1 MNRRALLAVPL
12 AVAAAIALAACGSS
26 DDAAG
31 DGTGA
36 LVVGASSVPHAEIL
50 REAARLAPD
59 LQLEIKE
66 FDDYVQP
73 NLATESGELDA
84 NYFQHKPYLDDF
96 ASKNPVHLVS
106 VAAVHIE
113 PLGAYS
119 KRVKSLAELPQGAT
133 VAIPADATNGGRA
146 LALLAEQGLVT
157 LKDGVGVTA
166 TERDVTG
173 NPKGLTFTALEAAQ
187 LPRALD
193 DVDLAVINGNYA
205 LQADLK
211 PAKDALALEKGQGNP
226 YANLLVV
233 KQGNENDARIKRLAQ
248 VLTSADITKFIE
260 ATYEGGVL
268 SAA

>member
-1 MNRRALLAVPL
+1 MNRRLLLAAPL
-12 AVAAAIALAACGSS
+12 ALALTAALAACSS
-26 DDAAG
+26 DNDSSSS
-31 DGTGA
+31 DA

-59 LQLEIKE
+59 LKLEIKE

-96 ASKNPVHLVS
+96 AAKNPVHLVS
-106 VAAVHIE
+106 VVAVHIE

-119 KRVKSLAELPQGAT
+119 KKVKSLADLPAGAT

-146 LALLAEQGLVT
+146 LALLAAEGLIT
-157 LKDGVGVTA
+157 LKDGAGVTA
-166 TERDVTG
+166 TERDITA
-173 NPKGLTFTALEAAQ
+173 NPKKLKVTALEAAQ

-205 LQADLK
+205 LQANLK
-211 PAKDALALEKGQGNP
+211 PATDALALEKGQGNP

-233 KQGNENDARIKRLAQ
+233 KQGHENDARIQELAK
-248 VLTSADITKFIE
+248 VLTSPEIKKFI
-260 ATYEGGVL
+260 TDKYSGGVL
-268 SAA
+268 AAF

>member
-1 MNRRALLAVPL
+1 MNRRALLAAPL
-12 AVAAAIALAACGSS
+12 AVAAAIALAACSS
-26 DDAAG
+26 GGDAG
-31 DGTGA
+31 NGTDA

-59 LQLEIKE
+59 LKLEIKE

-119 KRVKSLAELPQGAT
+119 KKVKSLAELPQGAT

-146 LALLAEQGLVT
+146 LALLAQQGLVT

-173 NPKGLTFTALEAAQ
+173 NPKGLKFTALEAAQ

-211 PAKDALALEKGQGNP
+211 PATDALALEKGQGNP

-233 KQGNENDARIKRLAQ
+233 KQGAENDARIKRLAE
-248 VLTSADITKFIE
+248 VLTSADIKKVIETK
-260 ATYEGGVL
+260 YDGGVL